1 MGDQIVLESKKYNV
15 FLHLTTNYSEE
26 LKMQRTE
33 VNGSSE
39 ASGWRVVP
47 YGAYIPDESN
57 FLKVIT
63 TIKKLG
69 LGLIDPDYLFKS
81 NPNL

>member
-15 FLHLTTNYSEE
+15 FLHLTTDYSEE
-26 LKMQRTE
+26 LKTQRTE
-33 VNGSSE
+33 VNASSD

-57 FLKVIT
+57 YLKVKT
-63 TIKKLG
+63 LEDTFS
-69 LGLIDPDYLFKS
+69 YFS
-81 NPNL
+81 

>member
-15 FLHLTTNYSEE
+15 FLHLTTDYSEE

-33 VNGSSE
+33 VNASSD

-47 YGAYIPDESN
+47 YGAYIADESN
-57 FLKVIT
+57 FLQVRLA
-63 TIKKLG
+63 KLG
-69 LGLIDPDYLFKS
+69 NTLLFISLLKLS
-81 NPNL
+81 S